1 MSDLYVGTK
10 DGIMKLSAS
19 IVPTGVVDLD
29 DGSRPTLIFSNSGGA
44 QTISYQS
51 DMLIGKSMI
60 DLCVAV
66 LSDGVVDI
74 AYTFNTINRL
84 MDGFSNTVYKNS
96 TYICGYFDG
105 STGTV
110 KLCLGSTSMSGMDL
124 RYNIKVSAFYYE

>member
-1 MSDLYVGTK
+1 
-10 DGIMKLSAS
+10 
-19 IVPTGVVDLD
+19 
-29 DGSRPTLIFSNSGGA
+29 
-44 QTISYQS
+44 
-51 DMLIGKSMI
+51 MLIGKSMI

-110 KLCLGSTSMSGMDL
+110 KLHLGSTSMSGMDL
-124 RYNIKVSAFYYE
+124 RYNINVFCLLLRIINRSSIIG